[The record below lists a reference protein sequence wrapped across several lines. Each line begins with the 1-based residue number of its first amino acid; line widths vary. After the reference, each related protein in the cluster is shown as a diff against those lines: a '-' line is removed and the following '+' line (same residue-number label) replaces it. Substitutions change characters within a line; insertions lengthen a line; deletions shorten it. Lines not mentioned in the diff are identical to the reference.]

1 MADTT
6 RISNSAAA
14 TEAAALANELDNGYL
29 RIYDSTG
36 GTGQPATVDTAIGSQ
51 VLLAELRFAATA
63 ESPGEIPALID
74 ESSTTNGVITFAA
87 ITADSSANNTGTATW
102 FRAFK
107 SDGTTAIWDGSV
119 STASATINL
128 NTTSIVAGANV
139 SITALTFTINK
150 G

>member
-6 RISNSAAA
+6 RISNA
-14 TEAAALANELDNGYL
+14 TATAEADIVAGYLDNGYL

-51 VLLAELRFAATA
+51 VLLAELRFANPSDAGA
-63 ESPGEIPALID
+63 A
-74 ESSTTNGVITFAA
+74 NGVITFSGL
-87 ITADSSANNTGTATW
+87 TADSSANATGTASW

-107 SDGTTAIWDGSV
+107 SDGTTAVWDGSV
-119 STASATINL
+119 GTAGATLNL
-128 NTTSIVAGANV
+128 NTTSIVSGATV
-139 SITALTFTINK
+139 SVTSLTYTVNK

>member
-6 RISNSAAA
+6 KISNAAA
-14 TEAAALANELDNGYL
+14 TAEADALAGLLDNGYL

-51 VLLAELRFAATA
+51 VLLAELRFANPSDAGA
-63 ESPGEIPALID
+63 A
-74 ESSTTNGVITFAA
+74 NGVITFSAL
-87 ITADSSANNTGTATW
+87 TADSAANATGTATW

-107 SDGTTAIWDGSV
+107 SDGTTAVWDGSV
-119 STASATINL
+119 STSGATLNL
-128 NTTSIVAGANV
+128 NTTSIVINANV
-139 SITALTFTINK
+139 AVTALSFTVNK

>member
-14 TEAAALANELDNGYL
+14 TEAVALASELDNGYL

-63 ESPGEIPALID
+63 ES
-74 ESSTTNGVITFAA
+74 STTNGVITFAA
-87 ITADSSANNTGTATW
+87 ITSDSSANATGTATW

-119 STASATINL
+119 STSGATLNL
-128 NTTSIVAGANV
+128 NTVSIVVNAAV
-139 SITALTFTINK
+139 SVTSLTFTINK

>member
-6 RISNSAAA
+6 KISNAAA
-14 TEAAALANELDNGYL
+14 TAEADAFASLLDNGYL

-36 GTGQPATVDTAIGSQ
+36 GTGQPATVDTPIGSQ

-63 ESPGEIPALID
+63 ESDI
-74 ESSTTNGVITFAA
+74 TNGVVTFAA
-87 ITADSSANNTGTATW
+87 ISADTAANATGTATW

-119 STASATINL
+119 GTASSTINL
-128 NTTSIVAGANV
+128 NTTSIVINANV
-139 SITALTFTINK
+139 SVTSLTFTVNK

>member
-6 RISNSAAA
+6 KISNAAA
-14 TEAAALANELDNGYL
+14 NAEAGAFADLLNNGYL

-63 ESPGEIPALID
+63 ESDI
-74 ESSTTNGVITFAA
+74 TNGVITFAA
-87 ITADSSANNTGTATW
+87 LTADSAANATGTATW
-102 FRAFK
+102 FRAFS
-107 SDGTTAIWDGSV
+107 SDGTTAVWDGSV
-119 STASATINL
+119 STASATLNL
-128 NTTSIVAGANV
+128 NTTSIVQNAEV
-139 SITALTFTINK
+139 SVSSASFTVNK

>member
-6 RISNSAAA
+6 KISNSAAA
-14 TEAAALANELDNGYL
+14 VEAAALASELDSGYL

-63 ESPGEIPALID
+63 ES
-74 ESSTTNGVITFAA
+74 STTNGVITFAS
-87 ITADSSANNTGTATW
+87 ITADSSANATGTATW

-119 STASATINL
+119 GTASSTINL
-128 NTTSIVAGANV
+128 NTTSIQSGANV
-139 SITALTFTINK
+139 SVTSLTFTINK

>member
-6 RISNSAAA
+6 KISNA
-14 TEAAALANELDNGYL
+14 TATAEANAFADLLNSGYL

-51 VLLAELRFAATA
+51 VLLAELRFAATS
-63 ESPGEIPALID
+63 ESDI
-74 ESSTTNGVITFAA
+74 TNGVITFAA
-87 ITADSSANNTGTATW
+87 LTADSSANATGTATW

-107 SDGTTAIWDGSV
+107 SDGTTAVWDGSV
-119 STASATINL
+119 STSGATLNL
-128 NTTSIVAGANV
+128 NTTSIVELAEV
-139 SITALTFTINK
+139 SVTSATYTVNK

>member
-6 RISNSAAA
+6 KISNAAASAAA
-14 TEAAALANELDNGYL
+14 DAFSALLNTGYL

-51 VLLAELRFAATA
+51 VLLAALRFSATA
-63 ESPGEIPALID
+63 APGA
-74 ESSTTNGVITFAA
+74 TNGVITFNA
-87 ITADSSANNTGTATW
+87 ITSDTAADATGTATW

-119 STASATINL
+119 GTSGATLNLNSTAIQINAQVDV
-128 NTTSIVAGANV
+128 TS
-139 SITALTFTINK
+139 LTFTVNK

>member
-6 RISNSAAA
+6 KISAAA
-14 TEAAALANELDNGYL
+14 AVAEADAFASLLDSGYL

-51 VLLAELRFAATA
+51 VLLAELRFSATA
-63 ESPGEIPALID
+63 ESSVTG
-74 ESSTTNGVITFAA
+74 GVVTFAA
-87 ITADSSANNTGTATW
+87 ITADAAANATGTATW

-107 SDGTTAIWDGSV
+107 SDGTTAVWDGSV
-119 STASATINL
+119 GTSGATLNL
-128 NTTSIVAGANV
+128 NATAIQANAEVAVTS
-139 SITALTFTINK
+139 LTHTINK